1 MTIRPEQRAVQVWDD
16 EGGRTPSNSG
26 SNPET
31 DPAGNFVAESFQIPE
46 LKGIS
51 ARNIH
56 EHLELYQGYVKSAN
70 RIIKRVRELTKDDDH
85 LYELSLLQRR
95 FAYEHAGL
103 THHEMFFEQFVGGPT
118 ACAESGPFLKQV
130 AKEFGDFDS
139 LTACLKGIAMT
150 RGVGWVM
157 LYSCPDT
164 GHLIPHWID
173 EHHIGVLSGLRPI
186 LALDMW
192 EHAFVYDYATSEKEK
207 YIDALFQNLSWQKV
221 EMRFEGGGRH
231 R

>member
-26 SNPET
+26 INPET
-31 DPAGNFVAESFQIPE
+31 DPAEYFVAESFQIPE
-46 LKGIS
+46 LTGIS

-173 EHHIGVLSGLRPI
+173 EHHIGLLSGLRPI

-221 EMRFEGGGRH
+221 EMRFEGGWH

>member
-16 EGGRTPSNSG
+16 EGGRTPSNS
-26 SNPET
+26 SNNAET
-31 DPAGNFVAESFQIPE
+31 DPAGYFAAESFKIPE

-51 ARNIH
+51 ARNID

-70 RIIKRVRELTKDDDH
+70 RIIKRVRELTKDDEH
-85 LYELSLLQRR
+85 MYELSLLQRR
-95 FAYEHAGL
+95 FAYEHAGM

-130 AKEFGDFDS
+130 AKEFGNFDS
-139 LTACLKGIAMT
+139 FAACMKGIAMT

-173 EHHIGVLSGLRPI
+173 EHHIGLLSGLRPI

-192 EHAFVYDYATSEKEK
+192 EHAFVYDYPTSEKKK
-207 YIDALFQNLSWQKV
+207 YIDAFFQNLSWQKV
-221 EMRFEGGGRH
+221 ELRFGRSAA
-231 R
+231 

>member
-26 SNPET
+26 NNPET
-31 DPAGNFVAESFQIPE
+31 DPAGYFVAESFQIPE

-85 LYELSLLQRR
+85 MYELSLLQSR
-95 FAYEHAGL
+95 FAYEHAGM
-103 THHEMFFEQFVGGPT
+103 THHETFFEQFVGGPT

-130 AKEFGDFDS
+130 AKEFGNFDS

-173 EHHIGVLSGLRPI
+173 EHHIGLLSGLRPI

-192 EHAFVYDYATSEKEK
+192 EHAFVYDYATSEKKK
-207 YIDALFQNLSWQKV
+207 YIDAFFQNLSWQKV
-221 EMRFEGGGRH
+221 ELRFEGGRH
-231 R
+231 

>member
-1 MTIRPEQRAVQVWDD
+1 MTIRPEQREVQVWDE
-16 EGGRTPSNSG
+16 EGGRVPSTSG
-26 SNPET
+26 NNPET
-31 DPAGNFVAESFQIPE
+31 DPAGYFVAESFQIPE
-46 LKGIS
+46 LTGIS

-70 RIIKRVRELTKDDDH
+70 HIIKRVRELTKDDEEH
-85 LYELSLLQRR
+85 MYELSLLQRR
-95 FAYEHAGL
+95 FAYEHNGM

-118 ACAESGPFLKQV
+118 ACAEGGPFLEQV
-130 AKEFGDFDS
+130 AKEFGNLDS

-157 LYSCPDT
+157 LYACPDD

-173 EHHIGVLSGLRPI
+173 EHHIGLLSGLRPI

-192 EHAFVYDYATSEKEK
+192 EHAFVYDYATSEKKK
-207 YIDALFQNLSWQKV
+207 YIDAFFQNLSWQKV
-221 EMRFEGGGRH
+221 ELRFGRSAA
-231 R
+231 

>member
-16 EGGRTPSNSG
+16 EGGRTPSNS
-26 SNPET
+26 SNNPET
-31 DPAGNFVAESFQIPE
+31 DPAGYFVAESFQIPE

-85 LYELSLLQRR
+85 MYELSLLQRR
-95 FAYEHAGL
+95 FAYEHAGM

-130 AKEFGDFDS
+130 AKEFGNFDS

-164 GHLIPHWID
+164 GQLIPHWVN
-173 EHHIGVLSGLRPI
+173 EHHIGLLSGLRPI

-192 EHAFVYDYATSEKEK
+192 EHAFVYDYPTSEKKK
-207 YIDALFQNLSWQKV
+207 YIDAVFQNLSWQKV
-221 EMRFEGGGRH
+221 ELRFGRSAA
-231 R
+231 